1 MRNAALVVAFFFP
14 AAALIAP
21 PASADGEPLERG
33 RDRYRQTCAQCHG
46 HHMVN
51 AGVTSFDLRR
61 FPSDQHERFRNSV
74 ANGKGNMP
82 AFKDAL
88 SDAEIENLWVY
99 VRTRG
104 RQQEPLA
111 VCVADGNAPYAARA
125 NHRAGKP
132 GTSPG
137 NTIRSVGG
145 KFLFEEFLRHLRSR

>member
-1 MRNAALVVAFFFP
+1 MI
-14 AAALIAP
+14 AAA
-21 PASADGEPLERG
+21 ASADGEPLERG

-88 SDAEIENLWVY
+88 SAAEIESLWLY

-104 RQQEPLA
+104 KAQEPLA
-111 VCVADGNAPYAARA
+111 VCVAEGNPPYAARA
-125 NHRAGKP
+125 KGAASGFDVELAAAVAAR
-132 GTSPG
+132 
-137 NTIRSVGG
+137 
-145 KFLFEEFLRHLRSR
+145 